1 MDYINKDLF
10 AALNSI
16 NSASTNESLKQL
28 RDILGSRSDDHLKLN
43 VKVINKSKNPFPV
56 YEYKQASGF
65 DLMADLD
72 EDVVL
77 KSNQRYLV
85 PTGLY
90 VELPH
95 NTELQV
101 RSRSG
106 LAIKNG
112 ISVLNSPGTVD
123 ADYRGEIKVILH
135 NSSDTDFTISNG
147 MKIAQA
153 VIAPVHTGGYVN
165 LINTDNINETQR
177 GSNGFGSTGV

>member
-1 MDYINKDLF
+1 MGIPNSFANLYNTDIN
-10 AALNSI
+10 N
-16 NSASTNESLKQL
+16 SLKEL
-28 RDILGSRSDDHLKLN
+28 RGLFGSKPEDHLKLN

-77 KSNQRYLV
+77 KPNQRYLV

-135 NSSDTDFTISNG
+135 NASDIDFTICNG
-147 MKIAQA
+147 MKVAQA

-165 LINTDNINETQR
+165 LINTDTIDETER